1 MLIFALV
8 LEDTPQL
15 RLASGGDRCAGRV
28 EVYHNSEWGTV
39 CDDFFDMNSASVAC
53 RQLKC
58 GQVVSVLGWAYFG
71 PGEGSILLDD
81 VRCAGTESHIWD
93 CPHAGWNKS
102 DCGHNEDVSVIC
114 SGEKKIIIV
123 LLKIDLDFILDHK
136 SKKHQKSDGS

>member
-8 LEDTPQL
+8 LEETPQL

-81 VRCAGTESHIWD
+81 VKCAGTESHIWD
-93 CPHAGWNKS
+93 CSHAGWNKS
-102 DCGHNEDVSVIC
+102 DCGHNEDVSVVC
-114 SGEKKIIIV
+114 SGKKKMNCAV
-123 LLKIDLDFILDHK
+123 KN
-136 SKKHQKSDGS
+136 